1 MLSTIVTVLRFCDVF
16 TESFLSFLN
25 WCSGVITNE
34 QNFVL
39 AVEISL
45 LLLVFSKMTLS
56 VLCLFLV
63 ILELVDDIGPTND
76 INLKLWYLDDGILLS
91 LQYSFTLRA
100 DVKSKGP
107 RYGLH

>member
-16 TESFLSFLN
+16 TESFLSCLDG
-25 WCSGVITNE
+25 CSGDITNE
-34 QNFVL
+34 QNLVL
-39 AVEISL
+39 VVEISL
-45 LLLVFSKMTLS
+45 LLLVFSKTTLS

-91 LQYSFTLRA
+91 LQDRFSLRT
-100 DVKSKGP
+100 DEI
-107 RYGLH
+107 